1 MLYLRASRP
10 DTQFGSLEPDNR
22 DQPRARVL
30 LTGGCGFIGTNFVR
44 HLLARPDIDLLNL
57 DLLTYAGN
65 RASLAEFE
73 GDPRYQL
80 VEGDIADQ
88 KTVNRAFAEFQP
100 DLVVNMAAES
110 HVDRSIEDPAVFIRT
125 NVQGTRCLL
134 DAATRFKVRRF
145 LQVSTDEVYGSLGPT
160 GLFTESTP
168 LDPSSP
174 YSASK
179 AGADLLVQSWGRTF
193 DLPWV
198 ITRCSNNYGPY
209 QFPEKLIPRMITLA
223 LSDRPLPVYG
233 DGLNVRDWIHVED
246 HCTAIEK
253 VMFEAPDNTVWN
265 VGGSNERT
273 NLQIVRALLELL
285 GKSDTLVS
293 FVQDR
298 RGHDRRY
305 AMDATKLQTELG
317 WAPARDFET
326 GLEQTVR
333 WYLDNQ
339 DWWRPLV
346 REPLG
351 R

>member
-1 MLYLRASRP
+1 MMILRAPAPESE
-10 DTQFGSLEPDNR
+10 FGSLGHDSNNA
-22 DQPRARVL
+22 PRARVL

-44 HLLARPDIDLLNL
+44 HLLERPDVEICNL

-65 RASLAEFE
+65 RASLADLE
-73 GDPRYQL
+73 GDPRYEF
-80 VEGDIADQ
+80 VHGDIADP
-88 KTVNRAFAEFQP
+88 KTVNRVFAEFQP
-100 DLVVNMAAES
+100 DFVVNMAAES
-110 HVDRSIEDPAVFIRT
+110 HVDRSIEDPAVFIQT
-125 NVQGTRCLL
+125 NIQGTRCLL
-134 DAATRFKVRRF
+134 DAATRFRVRRF

-160 GLFTESTP
+160 GLFTEGTP

-223 LSDRPLPVYG
+223 LADRPLPVYG

-246 HCTAIEK
+246 HCAALER
-253 VMFEAPDNTVWN
+253 VLFDAPDDSVWN
-265 VGGSNERT
+265 VGGGNERT
-273 NLQIVRALLELL
+273 NLHIVRTLLDLL
-285 GKSDTLVS
+285 GKSHSLIA

-305 AMDATKLQTELG
+305 AMDAGKLERELG
-317 WAPARDFET
+317 WTPARDFET
-326 GLEQTVR
+326 GLDQTVS
-333 WYLDNQ
+333 WYLDHQ
-339 DWWRPLV
+339 DWWRPLT
-346 REPLG
+346 REQH